1 LAATCIHHCFP
12 LFALGHK
19 RWEKSSP
26 STHCARICA
35 AFIVPPP
42 AGWVKHS
49 PSPCT
54 STSGNSAP
62 TQHCCKSSE
71 LLHGCSP
78 TPQPCP
84 ALLQC
89 TVPAAALHHCC
100 FPPQPSK
107 PRPILQL
114 TLSLCFRFGRFFCC
128 SLRSQKAG
136 LMFLH
141 PLPVPVCAA

>member
-1 LAATCIHHCFP
+1 MAATCIHHCFP

-42 AGWVKHS
+42 AGWVEHS

-78 TPQPCP
+78 
-84 ALLQC
+84 AL
-89 TVPAAALHHCC
+89 
-100 FPPQPSK
+100 
-107 PRPILQL
+107 R
-114 TLSLCFRFGRFFCC
+114 CC
-128 SLRSQKAG
+128 SAQCQQQLCTTAASHRS
-136 LMFLH
+136 
-141 PLPVPVCAA
+141 PLSPDPFCNLLSPFAFVLGGFSAAHSAHKKQA